1 MAITRAQQA
10 KQMLQNGG
18 MLVQPGFGGTRQGYR
33 GDDAYGGGGDKGGNT
48 GGGNGGSTARELGI
62 MSRGKGPK
70 GTTGNIGDGVDRTAV
85 GPESEFVKNR
95 NRQQIDKMLK
105 GIRET
110 VSPSTKFGNRLARIG
125 LNVVGLPT
133 GVPLG
138 EVFAKSIDTAQTDI
152 FGNPTDED
160 DGDRTDR
167 GEGEYIAPTFEQRPM
182 ISEPETTAPV
192 TSSPAVDLNR
202 VAYRLMADGGAVMD
216 DEPRQAY
223 GLGSIVKKAARAVK
237 KVAKSDI
244 GKAAIAAAGV
254 YYLGGG
260 TFGGLRSGA
269 PGFSFGNLP
278 GAGFFKGKAALNT
291 SLLQGLPSTAA
302 DRLATQAAKTAM
314 GRATPGILSGLSL
327 GQKAGLGI
335 AALSALPLLGVGVEE
350 DEEEPVTNAYLGDSL
365 DIAAIRANPRKF
377 QGQAYRLMAEGGD
390 TEDAKEP
397 VAKKVMPLID
407 MDGKEKDYRETG
419 GFVDIGRME
428 KADDVPAR
436 LSKNE
441 FVFTADAVRNAGDGS
456 VDKGAEVMYNMM
468 KNLEAGGEVSEE
480 SQGLKGARKMFQTSQ
495 RLEEVL

>member
-33 GDDAYGGGGDKGGNT
+33 GDDAYGGGDQVAGGGDQGNVGDRGDGPASSRDPTKQFSPEAQKIARAMRNEKIGLGDKFVPDFFP
-48 GGGNGGSTARELGI
+48 TAKAFANKFQVSKPTVFDRQRREFVRALGPQVVDT
-62 MSRGKGPK
+62 SDEDRG
-70 GTTGNIGDGVDRTAV
+70 
-85 GPESEFVKNR
+85 GPEV
-95 NRQQIDKMLK
+95 I
-105 GIRET
+105 
-110 VSPSTKFGNRLARIG
+110 
-125 LNVVGLPT
+125 LPVDT
-133 GVPLG
+133 T
-138 EVFAKSIDTAQTDI
+138 FAD
-152 FGNPTDED
+152 
-160 DGDRTDR
+160 
-167 GEGEYIAPTFEQRPM
+167 
-182 ISEPETTAPV
+182 APV
-192 TSSPAVDLNR
+192 TSAPVTPSTGENLTR
-202 VAYRLMADGGAVMD
+202 IAYRLMADGGAVID

-223 GLGSIVKKAARAVK
+223 GLGSIVKKATRAVK
-237 KVAKSDI
+237 KVAKSPI
-244 GKAAIAAAGV
+244 GKAAIAYTLTGGLGNLAQGQSFFSGFTTPTSF
-254 YYLGGG
+254 LGGAKNIF
-260 TFGGLRSGA
+260 T
-269 PGFSFGNLP
+269 
-278 GAGFFKGKAALNT
+278 K
-291 SLLQGLPSTAA
+291 QGLKNIAF
-302 DRLATQAAKTAM
+302 
-314 GRATPGILSGLSL
+314 GRAPISGSGREFFMGMGGKDIGSTGLFGS
-327 GQKAGLGI
+327 AGKLTGMGVGRGI

-350 DEEEPVTNAYLGDSL
+350 DEEQEEFSPYLGEGL